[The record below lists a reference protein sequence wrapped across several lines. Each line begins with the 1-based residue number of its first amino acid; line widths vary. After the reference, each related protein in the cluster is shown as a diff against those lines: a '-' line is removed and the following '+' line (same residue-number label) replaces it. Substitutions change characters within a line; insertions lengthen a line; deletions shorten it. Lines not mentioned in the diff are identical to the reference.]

1 MDMKKLVRVLLFTV
15 SFVLLLPLTAFAQ
28 AAPDYVIKSEE
39 IAIRAVSY
47 THLDVYKRQGRNNWI
62 GAEPTNV
69 LYGGPRSERERVE
82 DPRQRHFGLSR
93 VC

>member
-39 IAIRAVSY
+39 IAIRVNEDNTYDISKKITADFSQSVGE
-47 THLDVYKRQGRNNWI
+47 THGI
-62 GAEPTNV
+62 T
-69 LYGGPRSERERVE
+69 ERCV
-82 DPRQRHFGLSR
+82 
-93 VC
+93 